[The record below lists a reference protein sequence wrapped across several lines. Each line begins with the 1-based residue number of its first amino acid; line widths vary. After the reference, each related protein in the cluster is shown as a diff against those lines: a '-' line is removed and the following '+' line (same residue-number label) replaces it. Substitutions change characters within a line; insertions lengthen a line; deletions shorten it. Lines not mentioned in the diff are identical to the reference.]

1 MTERYPCL
9 PRSGGTRSSGR
20 RGFTLLELIVVITII
35 GLLASIVVVSTK
47 GAGPKARRTRVI
59 ADMKAIHDT
68 AMMLYTD
75 TGRWPETIE
84 EMVNAKDDSG
94 MPAVAS
100 LERYPRDPWGNEYIY
115 SVEQGE
121 ARVTCLGNDGQ
132 EGGEAEAQDV
142 YYPERDDSGF

>member
-1 MTERYPCL
+1 MTERTA
-9 PRSGGTRSSGR
+9 RFRRRDGR
-20 RGFTLLELIVVITII
+20 KGFTLLELIVVITII

-47 GAGPKARRTRVI
+47 GAGPKARMTKAI

-75 TGRWPETIE
+75 TGRWPESIE
-84 EMVNAKDDSG
+84 EMVNAKDDRG

-115 SVEQGE
+115 TVEGGD
-121 ARVTCLGNDGQ
+121 ARVTCLGNDGA
-132 EGGEAEAQDV
+132 EGGDGEATDIH
-142 YYPERDDSGF
+142 YPERDDRGF